1 MEEAMLKYVFCNY
14 GGVLTVEDVH
24 GNRVKE
30 LCGGMTLDKYNEI
43 ENRSHPDITEF
54 EGLEHYK
61 RIVAELEQE
70 KQEQEQQ
77 EEKERIL
84 GFPRRARPQPGISS
98 QATQISEVMVEN
110 TGKKE
115 ASVFLFGAATYQI
128 AKNFGNCPDI
138 VIDQPNR
145 YAQLLSRTLVQPIP
159 VKSIS
164 IHNLDRIGGNGI
176 IEVISKSPIGGIRKQ
191 DINLA
196 NFCSNLALQ
205 NTIAEI
211 NQAIVF
217 DGNLEFNF
225 KLKGNSKTIIAL
237 YH

>member
-1 MEEAMLKYVFCNY
+1 MEAMLKYVFCNY

-24 GNRVKE
+24 GNRVGE

-43 ENRSHPDITEF
+43 ENRSHPDITQF

-61 RIVAELEQE
+61 RIAAELEQE
-70 KQEQEQQ
+70 K
-77 EEKERIL
+77 EKADKEKAERERIL
-84 GFPRRARPQPGISS
+84 GFPPSGIPQSGISS
-98 QATQISEVMVEN
+98 KATQISQVMLEN

-138 VIDQPNR
+138 VIDQPNK
-145 YAQLLSRTLVQPIP
+145 YANLLAHTLTQPIP
-159 VKSIS
+159 VKSYS
-164 IHNLDRIGGNGI
+164 IHNIDCVRDLEI
-176 IEVISKSPIGGIRKQ
+176 ISKSPIGGSRKQ
-191 DINLA
+191 SINLK
-196 NFCSNLALQ
+196 NFCSAMTKQ

-211 NQAIVF
+211 NQPIVF

>member
-1 MEEAMLKYVFCNY
+1 MEAMLKYVFCNY

-24 GNRVKE
+24 GNRVGE

-43 ENRSHPDITEF
+43 ENRSHPDITQF

-61 RIVAELEQE
+61 RIAAELEQE
-70 KQEQEQQ
+70 KAEQEQE
-77 EEKERIL
+77 EERQRIL
-84 GFPRRARPQPGISS
+84 GFPKRARPQSGISP
-98 QATQISEVMVEN
+98 QATQISQVMLEN
-110 TGKKE
+110 TSKKE

-138 VIDQPNR
+138 VIDQPNK
-145 YAQLLSRTLVQPIP
+145 YANLLVHTLSQPIP
-159 VKSIS
+159 VKSYS
-164 IHNLDRIGGNGI
+164 IHNIDCVRDLEI
-176 IEVISKSPIGGIRKQ
+176 ISKSPMGGSRRQ
-191 DINLA
+191 SINLK
-196 NFCSNLALQ
+196 NFCSAMAKQ

-211 NQAIVF
+211 NQPIVF